1 MAAYDE
7 TTNRHSTAPRPAH
20 GRAGLPSTLS
30 RREEMRE
37 ILPLADHLA
46 QAVTWGV

>member
-1 MAAYDE
+1 MAEHDD
-7 TTNRHSTAPRPAH
+7 TRTRHRPAVRPYR

-30 RREEMRE
+30 RREEVRE

>member
-1 MAAYDE
+1 MADYDDLQ
-7 TTNRHSTAPRPAH
+7 AQ
-20 GRAGLPSTLS
+20 GRAGLPVTLA
-30 RREEMRE
+30 RHEDVRE

>member
-1 MAAYDE
+1 MAEHDDSW
-7 TTNRHSTAPRPAH
+7 TRRHPTAQPHR
-20 GRAGLPSTLS
+20 GRAGLPNTLT

>member
-1 MAAYDE
+1 MAEHDDITA
-7 TTNRHSTAPRPAH
+7 RHRTSARPQH